1 MTDAMQ
7 SNRNGF
13 AAKEVPLTIKD
24 APDIGAHSG
33 NFLNSAT
40 PSTSAPSLEITASR
54 QFTSWLA
61 EQNLSLAFTTYQAGK
76 VFFIGLQPNGQLSV
90 FERSFERCMGLYAEG
105 STLYMSSLYQL
116 WRFENALSAGEVHNG
131 YDGVY
136 VPQVDYITGDLD
148 VHDVVVE
155 VPPQPPLSRG
165 EQEKQSFVRALTKGG
180 LGGVIF
186 VNTLFSCL
194 ATVSEKYSFIPLWQP
209 PFISKLAAEDRCH
222 LNGLA
227 LRDGLPRYVTAVSQ
241 SDVADGWRDRRP
253 DGGCVI
259 DISSNEIILTGL
271 SMPHSPRWYRDKLWL
286 LNSGTGEFG
295 CADIERGV
303 FEPVA
308 FCPGY
313 MRGCAFSGDFA
324 IVGLSKPRHNK
335 TFSGLSLDE
344 NLRAKDAEP
353 RCGLV
358 VIDLRSG
365 DIVHSLRIEGV
376 VEELYDVQ
384 VLPGVRRPMA
394 IGFKTDEI
402 RRVVT
407 MG

>member
-13 AAKEVPLTIKD
+13 AEEELPLTIKD

-40 PSTSAPSLEITASR
+40 PSTSASSLEITASR

-76 VFFIGLQPNGQLSV
+76 VFFIGLQANGQLSV
-90 FERSFERCMGLYAEG
+90 FERTFERCMGLYAEG

-116 WRFENALSAGEVHNG
+116 WRFENALSAGQVHSG
-131 YDGVY
+131 YDAVY
-136 VPQVDYITGDLD
+136 VPQVGYITGDVD
-148 VHDVVVE
+148 VHDVVVG

-165 EQEKQSFVRALTKGG
+165 EQETLSPQPPLSRGEQETLPSQPPLARGEQEKQNFVPPLSNRSDRSFSEDEEG

-227 LRDGLPRYVTAVSQ
+227 LRDGQPRYVTAVSQ
-241 SDVADGWRDRRP
+241 SDVADGWRDRRR

-271 SMPHSPRWYRDKLWL
+271 SMPHSPRWYKDKLWL

-295 CADIERGV
+295 YADIERGV

-313 MRGCAFSGDFA
+313 MRGCAFCGDFA

-335 TFSGLSLDE
+335 TFSGLSLDD
-344 NLRAKDAEP
+344 NLRTKDAEP
-353 RCGLV
+353 RCGLL

-365 DIVHSLRIEGV
+365 
-376 VEELYDVQ
+376 
-384 VLPGVRRPMA
+384 
-394 IGFKTDEI
+394 EI
-402 RRVVT
+402 NC
-407 MG
+407 

>member
-1 MTDAMQ
+1 MQ
-7 SNRNGF
+7 INHNSH
-13 AAKEVPLTIKD
+13 AANELPLTIKD
-24 APDIGAHSG
+24 APDIGVQSR
-33 NFLNSAT
+33 NS
-40 PSTSAPSLEITASR
+40 PNSAPSLEITASR

-90 FERSFERCMGLYAEG
+90 FERTFERCMGLYAEG

-116 WRFENALSAGEVHNG
+116 WRFENALSTGQVHNG
-131 YDGVY
+131 YDAVY
-136 VPQVDYITGDLD
+136 VPQVGYITGDLD
-148 VHDVVVE
+148 IHDVVVAA
-155 VPPQPPLSRG
+155 PPQPPLSRG
-165 EQEKQSFVRALTKGG
+165 EQENPDFVPSLAKGG

-194 ATVSEKYSFIPLWQP
+194 ATISEKYSFIPVWQP

-227 LRDGLPRYVTAVSQ
+227 IRDGQPRYMTAVSQ
-241 SDVADGWRDRRP
+241 SDVADGWRDIRP

-259 DISSNEIILTGL
+259 DVSSNEVILTGL
-271 SMPHSPRWYRDKLWL
+271 SMPHSPRWYKDKLWL

-295 CADIERGV
+295 YVDMERGI
-303 FEPVA
+303 FEPIT

-313 MRGCAFSGDFA
+313 MRGCAFFGDFV

-335 TFSGLSLDE
+335 TFSGLALDD
-344 NLRAKDAEP
+344 NLRAKNAEP
-353 RCGLV
+353 RCGLL
-358 VIDLRSG
+358 VIDTRSG

-384 VLPGVRRPMA
+384 VLSGVRRPMA
-394 IGFKTDEI
+394 IGFRSDEI